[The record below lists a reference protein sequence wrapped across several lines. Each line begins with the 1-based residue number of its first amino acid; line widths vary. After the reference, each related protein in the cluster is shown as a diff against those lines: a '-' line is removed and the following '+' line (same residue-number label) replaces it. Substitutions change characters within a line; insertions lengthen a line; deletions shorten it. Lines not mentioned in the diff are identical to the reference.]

1 MAFSH
6 RFTPQVTSL
15 LRDIGDELRG
25 TGIAEFRE
33 AWKRFLETHAC
44 IVQNEEARLKSAGY
58 EGIVSTK
65 MFNAVRYYYGRK
77 GGAAKPK
84 PPKRVDPTWVRYEPE
99 VYENMRSYIS
109 DQMACKPKVS
119 YARFLQVY
127 AMEDSERLKRSYKN
141 TYYRMK
147 RRG

>member
-6 RFTPQVTSL
+6 RFTTEISSL
-15 LRDIGDELRG
+15 LQEIGNELRG
-25 TGIAEFRE
+25 TGIREFRE
-33 AWKRFLETHAC
+33 AWNRFLETHAQ
-44 IVQNEEARLKSAGY
+44 VVSDEEERLKAAGY
-58 EGIVSTK
+58 EGIVSRK
-65 MFNAVRYYYGRK
+65 MFNAARYYYGRK
-77 GGAAKPK
+77 GASKPK

-99 VYENMRSYIS
+99 VYENMRSYLS
-109 DQMACKPKVS
+109 DQMECKPKIS

-127 AMEDSERLKRSYKN
+127 NMEDSERLKRSYKN